1 MSSKQFHSSKLNE
14 LNSLKKSNVS
24 FNENPSQIHENQF
37 NEPPV
42 LNENNNTQSKP
53 PSRFPKFL

>member
-24 FNENPSQIHENQF
+24 FNENPSQIHENQI
-37 NEPPV
+37 NEPARSPV
-42 LNENNNTQSKP
+42 LNENNNAQSKP
-53 PSRFPKFL
+53 PSRFT